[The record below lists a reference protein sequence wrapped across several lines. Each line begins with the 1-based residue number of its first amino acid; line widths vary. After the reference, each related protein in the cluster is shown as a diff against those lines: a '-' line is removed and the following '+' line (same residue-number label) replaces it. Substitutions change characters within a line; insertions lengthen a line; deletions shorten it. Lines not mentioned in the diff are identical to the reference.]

1 MLKNCLSA
9 SARKLLVNFSF
20 DLCAVQKVH
29 VKAKPDVL
37 NLYHLPLM
45 TCEVNMQPREVKH
58 SMRDSMM
65 LEAEATAMS
74 ENPLD
79 NRATTELGDFCKAK
93 G

>member
-1 MLKNCLSA
+1 
-9 SARKLLVNFSF
+9 
-20 DLCAVQKVH
+20 
-29 VKAKPDVL
+29 
-37 NLYHLPLM
+37 M
-45 TCEVNMQPREVKH
+45 TCEVNLQPREVKH